1 MTLETATALSSSE
14 QKTARTGLIEA
25 AAEIVG
31 QQGGP
36 GGFVRDLFGRVTP
49 EDLASYPADAL
60 ARLAAQAREAPPIGM
75 PRI

>member
-25 AAEIVG
+25 AADIVTG
-31 QQGGP
+31 QGGS

-49 EDLASYPADAL
+49 EDLAPYPAGDL
-60 ARLAAQAREAPPIGM
+60 ADLSLIH
-75 PRI
+75 I